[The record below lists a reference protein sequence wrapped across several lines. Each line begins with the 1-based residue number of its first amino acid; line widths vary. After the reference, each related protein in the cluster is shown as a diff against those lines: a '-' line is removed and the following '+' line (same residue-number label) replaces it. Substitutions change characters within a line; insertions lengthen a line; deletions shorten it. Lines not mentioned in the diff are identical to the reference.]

1 MENIRLEG
9 GNYYHIYNRG
19 NNRMNLFEEPADY
32 ERFLWLYD
40 RYISPVAET
49 LAWVLMPN
57 HLHLLVR
64 IKENVVYKY
73 SKDKPVKPVLDW
85 DKFFEVNKWET
96 TDLSASEGPDNIGII
111 SSSEGPDNIGIIS
124 SSEGPDNIGII
135 SSSEGPDNIGKG
147 GLSVNA
153 DRSGDAVGLTG
164 DAVGLTGDAVG
175 LTGDAVGLNRKPEA
189 YKHFSHLFN
198 AYTRYFHIR
207 TGKTGNLFERPFKR
221 ILIDNDEYLKNVI
234 LYIHNNSVH
243 HGFCSHPLEYP
254 WSSYLSCVS
263 EKPTHLKREFVLK
276 LFGNKADFKTSH
288 NENLKTHDLSAFE
301 EPDNVG
307 KRIN

>member
-1 MENIRLEG
+1 MDNIRLEG

-73 SKDKPVKPVLDW
+73 SKDRPIKINADRFKNAVGLTRDVEW
-85 DKFFEVNKWET
+85 DKFFEENKWET
-96 TDLSASEGPDNIGII
+96 TDLSASEGPARLCHSG
-111 SSSEGPDNIGIIS
+111 GPDNIGIPGES
-124 SSEGPDNIGII
+124 SSEVT
-135 SSSEGPDNIGKG
+135 GKTE
-147 GLSVNA
+147 SVSNLNA
-153 DRSGDAVGLTG
+153 DRSATLSGLPK
-164 DAVGLTGDAVG
+164 
-175 LTGDAVGLNRKPEA
+175 KPEPH
-189 YKHFSHLFN
+189 KHFSHLFN

-207 TGKTGNLFERPFKR
+207 CGRTGNLFERPFKR
-221 ILIDNDEYLKNVI
+221 ILIDNDEYLRNVI

-263 EKPTHLKREFVLK
+263 EKPTRLKREFVLK
-276 LFGNKADFKTSH
+276 LFGNKADFKTCH
-288 NENLKTHDLSAFE
+288 IENLSNPDLSAFE

>member
-1 MENIRLEG
+1 
-9 GNYYHIYNRG
+9 
-19 NNRMNLFEEPADY
+19 MNLFEEPADY

-49 LAWVLMPN
+49 FAWVLMPN
-57 HLHLLVR
+57 HLHLLVK
-64 IKENVVYKY
+64 IKENVIYKY
-73 SKDKPVKPVLDW
+73 SKDRPIKINGDRLINAVGLTHDVEW
-85 DKFFEVNKWET
+85 DKFFEENKWET
-96 TDLSASEGPDNIGII
+96 TDLSASEGPDNIG
-111 SSSEGPDNIGIIS
+111 SESFTTGPDNIG
-124 SSEGPDNIGII
+124 SESFTTGPDNIGLGI
-135 SSSEGPDNIGKG
+135 D
-147 GLSVNA
+147 GLNA
-153 DRSGDAVGLTG
+153 DRSGDAFV
-164 DAVGLTGDAVG
+164 
-175 LTGDAVGLNRKPEA
+175 LNKKPEA

-207 TGKTGNLFERPFKR
+207 WGRTGNLFERPFKR

-243 HGFCSHPLEYP
+243 HGFCLHPLEYP

-288 NENLKTHDLSAFE
+288 IENLSNPDLSAFE
-301 EPDNVG
+301 EPDNVEE
-307 KRIN
+307 RIN

>member
-73 SKDKPVKPVLDW
+73 SKDRPIKINADRFKNAVGLTRDVEW
-85 DKFFEVNKWET
+85 DKFFEENKWET
-96 TDLSASEGPDNIGII
+96 TDLSASEGPARLCHSGRPENIG
-111 SSSEGPDNIGIIS
+111 SESFTEGPDNIGI
-124 SSEGPDNIGII
+124 
-135 SSSEGPDNIGKG
+135 KF
-147 GLSVNA
+147 NA
-153 DRSGDAVGLTG
+153 DRS
-164 DAVGLTGDAVG
+164 
-175 LTGDAVGLNRKPEA
+175 GDAVGLNRKPEA
-189 YKHFSHLFN
+189 NKHFAHLFN

-207 TGKTGNLFERPFKR
+207 RERTGNLFERPFKR
-221 ILIDNDEYLKNVI
+221 ILIDNDEYLRNVI

-263 EKPTHLKREFVLK
+263 EKPTRLKREFVLK

-288 NENLKTHDLSAFE
+288 IENLSNPDLSAFE
-301 EPDNVG
+301 ETDNVEE
-307 KRIN
+307 KV